1 MLWIK
6 SWNDGKCIFHKRDKK
21 IIKHFAKK
29 SFSVFG
35 GAHGRPLNTLKLFS
49 AKCFIIFFSRLWKI
63 HLLSFQDFLHKNLL
77 VSSSNVIFH
86 YNTVKIEYNDGL
98 FLDVNEKRPFLDIKR
113 IPKATKLKKCSPKK
127 FSWVI
132 WLYKYWFYLFLKIIC
147 E

>member
-1 MLWIK
+1 M
-6 SWNDGKCIFHKRDKK
+6 KK
-21 IIKHFAKK
+21 KNLEMMANVFFISMKKKKKKHFAKK
-29 SFSVFG
+29 SFSVFRSLPW
-35 GAHGRPLNTLKLFS
+35 APPNTLKLFS

-63 HLLSFQDFLHKNLL
+63 HLLSFQDFFHKNLL

>member
-1 MLWIK
+1 MWKK
-6 SWNDGKCIFHKRDKK
+6 SWNDSKCIFHKREKK
-21 IIKHFAKK
+21 IIKHFAEK
-29 SFSVFG
+29 SFSVFRG
-35 GAHGRPLNTLKLFS
+35 LPWAPPNTLKLFS
-49 AKCFIIFFSRLWKI
+49 AKCFIIFFSRLRKV
-63 HLLSFQDFLHKNLL
+63 HLLSFQDILHKNLL
-77 VSSSNVIFH
+77 VLSSNVIFY

-113 IPKATKLKKCSPKK
+113 IPKATQIKKCSPKK